1 MCGRVQKEFVL
12 VYVYDLKTVEYLER
26 RKSYL
31 EEKLK
36 EVDAEVE
43 KVDSYYHQLRY
54 LDVHVQK
61 KNNTLVTNQGKELT
75 RR

>member
-12 VYVYDLKTVEYLER
+12 VFVYDLKTVEYLER

>member
-12 VYVYDLKTVEYLER
+12 VYVYDLQTVEYLER

-61 KNNTLVTNQGKELT
+61 ENNTLVTNQGKELT